1 MSICKIYT
9 EPDNSESSA
18 VVHAF
23 HHGKRVSKKLRR
35 RLTSRTVAEVNALK
49 KQSKEAVHILIYAA
63 ELVRFVK
70 IHLKTKQM
78 SDCVPIL
85 QIVTDPRQAVQKA
98 KELWAFLSGP
108 EPENQAR
115 PQTLEQLIVL
125 LTRESARRVVHL
137 INYTSSSI
145 AQVPR

>member
-1 MSICKIYT
+1 M
-9 EPDNSESSA
+9 
-18 VVHAF
+18 
-23 HHGKRVSKKLRR
+23 
-35 RLTSRTVAEVNALK
+35 AEVNALK

-63 ELVRFVK
+63 ELVWFFK
-70 IHLKTKQM
+70 IHLKTKQK
-78 SDCVPIL
+78 SDFVPIL

-137 INYTSSSI
+137 INYTGSSI